1 MPDPVEAAFASGSL
15 AVHLLR
21 GAIGFGLIAAALVLS
36 AVHGPIAL
44 LLAPVGLV
52 SLRGCPTCWTVGL
65 IQTISAGRLRRDCG
79 ETGCTLS
86 RPTDHA

>member
-1 MPDPVEAAFASGSL
+1 MPDPVEAAFASSSL
-15 AVHLLR
+15 AAHLLR

-36 AVHGPIAL
+36 AGHGPIAL

-52 SLRGCPTCWTVGL
+52 SLRGCPTCWAVGL

-86 RPTDHA
+86 RPTDQA